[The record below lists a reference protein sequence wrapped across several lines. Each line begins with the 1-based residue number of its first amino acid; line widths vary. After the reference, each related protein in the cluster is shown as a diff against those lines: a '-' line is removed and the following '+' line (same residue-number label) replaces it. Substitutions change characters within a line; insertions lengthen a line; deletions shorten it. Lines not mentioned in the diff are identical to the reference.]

1 MSPAAT
7 REVRVGDVVIGAN
20 RPLALISGPC
30 VIEEKRV
37 MAAAAEN
44 LKRISEK
51 LRIPLIFKSSFE
63 KDNRGSEKSYNGPGL
78 AEGLKTLAWIREEYR
93 VPVLSDI
100 HRITD
105 VGPAAEVLDVLQIP
119 AYLCQQTSLLLAAGA
134 SGRTVNVKK
143 GQFLAPATMSS
154 AVGKLESTGNRSILL
169 TERGTCFGYN
179 NLIADVTS
187 VPIMQQLGVPVVF
200 DAGHVVRKYGVP
212 SKDPDGGSP
221 QFIPALVRA
230 GVAVGSDA
238 LFLEAHPNPHEA
250 KCDAATQL
258 SFDRLERILLEAQE
272 LASVVRKWSSA

>member
-7 REVRVGDVVIGAN
+7 REVRIGDVVIGAN

-30 VIEEKRV
+30 VIEEKSV

-44 LKRISEK
+44 LKRLSEK
-51 LRIPLIFKSSFE
+51 LRIAVVFKSSFE

-78 AEGLKTLAWIREEYR
+78 VDGLKTLAWIREEYR
-93 VPVLSDI
+93 LPVLSDV
-100 HRITD
+100 HRISD

-134 SGRTVNVKK
+134 TGRAVNVKK
-143 GQFLAPATMSS
+143 GQFLAPATMAS

-179 NLIADVTS
+179 NLVADVTS
-187 VPIMQQLGVPVVF
+187 VPIMQSLGVPVVF

-221 QFIPALVRA
+221 QFIPHLVRA
-230 GVAVGSDA
+230 GVAAGSDA
-238 LFLEAHPNPHEA
+238 VFLEAHPRPSEA
-250 KCDAATQL
+250 KCDAATQVT
-258 SFDRLERILLEAQE
+258 FEQLERIVLEAQE
-272 LASVVRKWSSA
+272 LASVVRKWASA

>member
-30 VIEEKRV
+30 VIEEKGV

-78 AEGLKTLAWIREEYR
+78 VDGLKTLAWIREEYKL
-93 VPVLSDI
+93 PVLSDV

-105 VGPAAEVLDVLQIP
+105 IGPAAEVLDVIQIP

-134 SGRTVNVKK
+134 TGRVVNVKK

-154 AVGKLESTGNRSILL
+154 AIGKLESTGN
-169 TERGTCFGYN
+169 
-179 NLIADVTS
+179 
-187 VPIMQQLGVPVVF
+187 
-200 DAGHVVRKYGVP
+200 
-212 SKDPDGGSP
+212 
-221 QFIPALVRA
+221 
-230 GVAVGSDA
+230 
-238 LFLEAHPNPHEA
+238 
-250 KCDAATQL
+250 
-258 SFDRLERILLEAQE
+258 
-272 LASVVRKWSSA
+272 